1 MKEVKAHALAQYD
14 HCLCYADAGQ
24 WHIIFLSMRLKR
36 CQGRYAFP

>member
-24 WHIIFLSMRLKR
+24 WHIIFLSMLLKR
-36 CQGRYAFP
+36 YQGRYASL